1 MYFWSKTSA
10 PPPSC
15 WPRGLR
21 EHAHAVDVVHDGVS
35 ACQRLAESDYDI
47 VVLDVMLPGR
57 NGLDGCRQ
65 LRLAGKHVPVL
76 MLTAQSIA
84 AAPNWAALDMSPY
97 EPPKPAPSFALPDLD
112 GKVTRLEDLRG
123 KVVVLFFW
131 STW

>member
-1 MYFWSKTSA
+1 MRILTVA
-10 PPPSC
+10 
-15 WPRGLR
+15 
-21 EHAHAVDVVHDGVS
+21 
-35 ACQRLAESDYDI
+35 LA
-47 VVLDVMLPGR
+47 
-57 NGLDGCRQ
+57 
-65 LRLAGKHVPVL
+65 VL
-76 MLTAQSIA
+76 MLTAQSI

>member
-1 MYFWSKTSA
+1 MRILTVA
-10 PPPSC
+10 
-15 WPRGLR
+15 
-21 EHAHAVDVVHDGVS
+21 
-35 ACQRLAESDYDI
+35 LA
-47 VVLDVMLPGR
+47 
-57 NGLDGCRQ
+57 
-65 LRLAGKHVPVL
+65 VL

-97 EPPKPAPSFALPDLD
+97 EPPKPPLPMPPPPNGEPPKPAPSFALPDLD

>member
-1 MYFWSKTSA
+1 MRIFT
-10 PPPSC
+10 
-15 WPRGLR
+15 
-21 EHAHAVDVVHDGVS
+21 VT
-35 ACQRLAESDYDI
+35 LA
-47 VVLDVMLPGR
+47 
-57 NGLDGCRQ
+57 
-65 LRLAGKHVPVL
+65 VL
-76 MLTAQSIA
+76 MLTAQSTA